1 MLLLVRQGLHVRR
14 AEEGIELLADACEPD
29 LRRTQIV
36 QRSAITGRTESI
48 VEAIGESIQVPGNQR
63 SLKLELPGER
73 IGGRRPGQCGRI
85 RLRQRCVSRLRQ
97 RRTSGRAVPDLAA
110 KLRGRGARIAKEPRI
125 IAEAANRLAAR
136 SQVGQAIG
144 PAGSVSGYLRH
155 YRQAWTLAGRCARL

>member
-73 IGGRRPGQCGRI
+73 IGGRRPGQCDRL

-97 RRTSGRAVPDLAA
+97 RRTSEAGRPCRVLGEAQ
-110 KLRGRGARIAKEPRI
+110 GRGARDEQHPASLPR
-125 IAEAANRLAAR
+125 
-136 SQVGQAIG
+136 
-144 PAGSVSGYLRH
+144 LR
-155 YRQAWTLAGRCARL
+155 TD